1 MSAPC
6 TVISFWPSS
15 CQKLWKLVEIW
26 QSYAKTILTVFRHG
40 VWHLR
45 RSDSTAAVG
54 RPTERGSTA
63 RHWSSSTWPHHS
75 SAQTASLAAC
85 EDQRLDFRL
94 SVLVHKSLHGLAP
107 PYLSDDCQLVT
118 EVGRGHLRSSDVNTC
133 TVPRTQSQIGDR
145 SFTAAGPRLWMV
157 QPADWDPTERH
168 YFWTF

>member
-85 EDQRLDFRL
+85 EAENRLQTGGAGVQVSACLCSAVPVVRL
-94 SVLVHKSLHGLAP
+94 STRHWGGTSAP
-107 PYLSDDCQLVT
+107 QVIGRSHVYRPADTVT
-118 EVGRGHLRSSDVNTC
+118 DLRQEFYGSGSAT
-133 TVPRTQSQIGDR
+133 IK
-145 SFTAAGPRLWMV
+145 

-168 YFWTF
+168 YFWTL